1 MENFMLLI
9 LFFLVSICIL
19 ISTLKIR
26 INFENIQISN
36 IDENRQKSK
45 LKHSYTI
52 NLEIVIFEYIKIIK
66 IKLDKEKVRRIL
78 KNTKLDVNNID
89 MKKEIKNRDEMIVNF
104 NSLKLI
110 FKELNF
116 NLEIGTDDIISTVS
130 IFTILSTI
138 IPILIR
144 NNKAKV
150 QYQIAPIY
158 NTGNVINL
166 WANGISEVHL
176 VHIIYTLYIMKMK
189 KGRNKDGRRNKR
201 AKSSNRRAYDYSHG

>member
-1 MENFMLLI
+1 MLLI
-9 LFFLVSICIL
+9 LFFLLAICIV
-19 ISTLKIR
+19 IVTLKIR

-36 IDENRQKSK
+36 IDENRKKSK

-52 NLEIVIFEYIKIIK
+52 NLEIIVLRHLKIIK
-66 IKLDKEKVRRIL
+66 IKLDKEKVSRIL
-78 KNTKLDVNNID
+78 KNIKPDLNNID
-89 MKKEIKNRDEMIVNF
+89 MRREIKNRNELIANF
-104 NSLKLI
+104 KSLKTV

-116 NLEIGTDDIISTVS
+116 NLEIGTNDIISTVS

-138 IPILIR
+138 VPILIR

-150 QYQIAPIY
+150 QYQISPIY

-176 VHIIYTLYIMKMK
+176 VHIIYTLYIMKVK
-189 KGRNKDGRRNKR
+189 KGRKKDGRRNKR
-201 AKSSNRRAYDYSHG
+201 TSSSYRKTYDYSHG